1 MRVSQDERSDDGDT
15 GLQEQF
21 PSTEPDTDPSPN
33 GDRENGLTDE
43 HKEVEKVT
51 IVETVETV
59 VELDHSKYT
68 KDDESH
74 QKEPTKTHQSSQPP
88 PPPSSSPPE
97 PQNDPTTTSE
107 NNKNETNK
115 RSHTQAS
122 EKISWSSNTTPQFK
136 SDKTNYLSRR
146 TEC

>member
-43 HKEVEKVT
+43 HKEVVKET

-74 QKEPTKTHQSSQPP
+74 QKEPTKTHQSSQPQ
-88 PPPSSSPPE
+88 PPPSSSHG
-97 PQNDPTTTSE
+97 DRKKLKIKTISD
-107 NNKNETNK
+107 NNVKDAGIIPVSQVYSFLIK
-115 RSHTQAS
+115 L
-122 EKISWSSNTTPQFK
+122 
-136 SDKTNYLSRR
+136 YLMK
-146 TEC
+146 

>member
-1 MRVSQDERSDDGDT
+1 MRVSQDERSDDGDR

-43 HKEVEKVT
+43 HKEVVKET

-74 QKEPTKTHQSSQPP
+74 QKEHIKTHQSSQPP

-97 PQNDPTTTSE
+97 PQNDPTT
-107 NNKNETNK
+107 K
-115 RSHTQAS
+115 
-122 EKISWSSNTTPQFK
+122 
-136 SDKTNYLSRR
+136 
-146 TEC
+146 